1 MSTLR
6 NCLESLDTVRS
17 VRVFKVSLIFFSP
30 PTVFRSQSLGKGI
43 SSVSPFVCSVIIRTS
58 SEFRILQIV
67 EVDSIFLPLN
77 ISFPSILLTNVDFPA
92 LVSPYTNMHY
102 INISITNSKIVKS
115 KQLSQMKLLKPFR
128 ETKSCIKHTSIMFVL
143 IACNI
148 PRIPISSNTESI
160 KVFHDNENMKI
171 TKTDHSNNSKIK

>member
-1 MSTLR
+1 MIRVNTSFCKNLGPNSALVSLHVLKVIVCNSITILNAPLNMNQSICFGCFLLQFTLRNDIGNPISTLR
-6 NCLESLDTVRS
+6 NCLESLDAVRS
-17 VRVFKVSLIFFSP
+17 VRFFKVSLIFFSP
-30 PTVFRSQSLGKGI
+30 PAVSRSQSLGKEI
-43 SSVSPFVCSVIIRTS
+43 NLFSPFVCSVIIRTS

-115 KQLSQMKLLKPFR
+115 K
-128 ETKSCIKHTSIMFVL
+128 
-143 IACNI
+143 
-148 PRIPISSNTESI
+148 
-160 KVFHDNENMKI
+160 
-171 TKTDHSNNSKIK
+171 